1 MKRQK
6 MKSNI
11 NHVVYQCSVDTSAYP
26 KGSQQWS
33 LFLIRHFIISLGPRQ
48 GAGWLAGLPG
58 VITGANRI
66 RMLGPHLS
74 VVMAG

>member
-48 GAGWLAGLPG
+48 GAAGWLGCLAL
-58 VITGANRI
+58 
-66 RMLGPHLS
+66 
-74 VVMAG
+74 